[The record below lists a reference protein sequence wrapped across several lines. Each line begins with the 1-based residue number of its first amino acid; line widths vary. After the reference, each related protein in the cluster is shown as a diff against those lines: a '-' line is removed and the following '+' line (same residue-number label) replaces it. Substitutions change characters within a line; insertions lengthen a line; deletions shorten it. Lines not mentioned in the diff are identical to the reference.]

1 MTNSHKMVSC
11 RIISILLIIFMFS
24 ITIPVAFA
32 AQTSLS
38 STNITQFPTVNG
50 TIYYGQT
57 VGNSLTLSGGEVQ
70 YNGIVIPGEFVHTDP
85 NFMPTGGGTV
95 AMRASFTFNPADSTN
110 YSSFSVR
117 YSRDVTYLIQPTT
130 PTLADENDKPVV
142 EIEVEPGTKLS
153 DITISGGKIQ
163 NPYYPEES
171 RFISKTG
178 WTWVNPDTIV
188 DKSGYYDAIIKGDNK
203 NYTDITYSVYVEV
216 KGSVLVPTIDKPEIV
231 LSYDG
236 ISVYSDINFDEAKA
250 YITNEDNSI
259 TEIAGK
265 FSVSDYYKDIVIQL
279 GEYDIDAI
287 FTPND
292 TTAYASVDFKQALT
306 VNKGTVKFVD
316 ESGEE
321 IVPEITLPY
330 GFKVGDDLNGYLKE
344 YLNVSA
350 SFNYTETEGYGELIV
365 PGTHEYEVKTSSSD
379 KNFEGTTLK
388 FKVTV
393 NQAELEL
400 KVKDVVGGK
409 QIYIEGGDTY
419 HLNGNFDVKYFID
432 GKEAGTIEGVKFNET
447 FEVKQDK
454 SGVYTY
460 EIVYNEAE
468 NDPYKV
474 TKVTAAADDIKLQHS
489 VKING
494 NEPVVYTYGEK
505 VTVTAPAH
513 EKPYYVFTGWGN
525 SAFAPAEDDG
535 EVVDTITFSM
545 PDEDVE
551 LEATYEFSIK
561 AFFEYIFSLIVDF
574 FAKIAEF
581 LQLQKVCDFFAGIF
595 AV

>member
-1 MTNSHKMVSC
+1 MTKIRANKFLSFLFVFIMV
-11 RIISILLIIFMFS
+11 F
-24 ITIPVAFA
+24 
-32 AQTSLS
+32 LS
-38 STNITQFPTVNG
+38 SSFNSFAVTELSETNITIWPDVTG
-50 TIYYGQT
+50 TCYYGQAIGT
-57 VGNSLTLSGGEVQ
+57 GFTISGGEVQ
-70 YNGIVIPGEFVHTDP
+70 YNGSVVPGHFEFNNP
-85 NFMPTGGGTV
+85 NAT
-95 AMRASFTFNPADSTN
+95 SNPKSNYIAEYKFVPEDETTYSAFVTSTTNADSPQLTI
-110 YSSFSVR
+110 SKG
-117 YSRDVTYLIQPTT
+117 I
-130 PTLADENDKPVV
+130 PTLKDEGNPPVAS
-142 EIEVEPGTKLS
+142 EVEPGATLS
-153 DITISGGKIQ
+153 SSTISGGTMIDKYS
-163 NPYYPEES
+163 NKVLS
-171 RFISKTG
+171 VGASKWK
-178 WTWVNPDTIV
+178 WTDSTIV
-188 DKSGYYDAIIKGDNK
+188 VTESGYYDATFKVMG
-203 NYTDITYSVYVEV
+203 TYLRFYDTATTKIYVKV
-216 KGSVLVPTIDKPEIV
+216 KSDVPEIIEYPSIDT
-231 LSYDG
+231 L
-236 ISVYSDINFDEAKA
+236 VYNPNITWADINLKGGKA
-250 YITNEDNSI
+250 VVSGTENEVLGIFSIKENWKNITPY
-259 TEIAGK
+259 
-265 FSVSDYYKDIVIQL
+265 V
-279 GEYDIDAI
+279 GEYVIDVT

-292 TTAYASVDFKQALT
+292 SNIDATDIKVPVT

-321 IVPEITLPY
+321 IIPEITLPY

-350 SFNYTETEGYGELIV
+350 SFNYTETEDYGKLIA

-379 KNFEGTTLK
+379 KNFEDTTLK

-474 TKVTAAADDIKLQHS
+474 TKVTVAADDIKLQHS

>member
-1 MTNSHKMVSC
+1 MKKTINKVLSAFLTVV
-11 RIISILLIIFMFS
+11 IISM
-24 ITIPVAFA
+24 TIPFVFA
-32 AQTSLS
+32 ATSLKAS
-38 STNITQFPTVNG
+38 NVTQWPTLSYKNADG
-50 TIYYGQT
+50 KMYYGQT
-57 VGNSLTLSGGEVQ
+57 LADALIINDDEIVLDANGNQVAGHFEFMKPTLISSPGTNIKANIKFVPDNTDEYTGFNKLFSSLTYNVESVALVRVDEENDPLVATDIEAGAALSTSTLSGAK
-70 YNGIVIPGEFVHTDP
+70 YT
-85 NFMPTGGGTV
+85 
-95 AMRASFTFNPADSTN
+95 
-110 YSSFSVR
+110 
-117 YSRDVTYLIQPTT
+117 
-130 PTLADENDKPVV
+130 
-142 EIEVEPGTKLS
+142 
-153 DITISGGKIQ
+153 
-163 NPYYPEES
+163 NPYNANEPNLVAESWRWAYPS
-171 RFISKTG
+171 
-178 WTWVNPDTIV
+178 TIV
-188 DKSGYYDAIIKGDNK
+188 NESGYYEAMFSPPGYEAI
-203 NYTDITYSVYVEV
+203 SAQVYVRIAGEIPETTITE
-216 KGSVLVPTIDKPEIV
+216 KPTVDA
-231 LSYDG
+231 LTYDG
-236 ISVYSDINFDEAKA
+236 TTTWSDVELKGGKAALKIEGDEVEGTFAVTDFWKTRVVNVGS
-250 YITNEDNSI
+250 Y
-259 TEIAGK
+259 EI
-265 FSVSDYYKDIVIQL
+265 DIV
-279 GEYDIDAI
+279 
-287 FTPND
+287 FTPAD
-292 TTAYASVDFKQALT
+292 PEAALPYSFKIPVT

-344 YLNVSA
+344 YLNISA
-350 SFNYTETEGYGELIV
+350 SFNYTDTEDYGKLIT
-365 PGTHEYEVKTSSSD
+365 PGSHEYEVKVSVNNS
-379 KNFEGTTLK
+379 NFEGGTLK
-388 FKVTV
+388 FKVIV
-393 NQAELEL
+393 NQLELEL

-432 GKEAGTIEGVKFNET
+432 GKEVGTIEGVKFNET
-447 FEVKQDK
+447 FEVKKDK

-494 NEPVVYTYGEK
+494 NEPIVYTYGEK

-535 EVVDTITFSM
+535 EVSDTFTFSM

-551 LEATYEFSIK
+551 IEATYEFSIK

>member
-1 MTNSHKMVSC
+1 MKNLIKRLSLFVTVVLTFALSTQLVFATGQ
-11 RIISILLIIFMFS
+11 ISLKAS
-24 ITIPVAFA
+24 NVTVW
-32 AQTSLS
+32 
-38 STNITQFPTVNG
+38 PTATG
-50 TIYYGQT
+50 ELYYGQKL
-57 VGNSLTLSGGEVQ
+57 GEYITLSGGEVQ
-70 YNGIVIPGEFVHTDP
+70 YNGVVVPGHFEHIDPDAIAECADNAYTADIKFVPDDTTAYKGF
-85 NFMPTGGGTV
+85 NKLYSKTTFTV
-95 AMRASFTFNPADSTN
+95 HK
-110 YSSFSVR
+110 
-117 YSRDVTYLIQPTT
+117 TT
-130 PTLADENDKPVV
+130 PVFLDKENDP
-142 EIEVEPGTKLS
+142 IIATEVEPGAMLS
-153 DITISGGKIQ
+153 TSSLSGGKCI
-163 NPYYPEES
+163 NPYYPEEQKVLAKS
-171 RFISKTG
+171 
-178 WTWVNPDTIV
+178 WVWSNPNTIV
-188 DKSGYYDAIIKGDNK
+188 NKSGFYEAMLSVNSSYVVIREQ
-203 NYTDITYSVYVEV
+203 VYVKVAGEIPETV
-216 KGSVLVPTIDKPEIV
+216 VSEMPTIADFSYDPSLTWKDVEIV
-231 LSYDG
+231 G
-236 ISVYSDINFDEAKA
+236 GKA
-250 YITNEDNSI
+250 ILAVEG
-259 TEIAGK
+259 TEVEGTFAVDK
-265 FSVSDYYKDIVIQL
+265 VYKDITPTVGNHNLPIV
-279 GEYDIDAI
+279 
-287 FTPND
+287 FTPAD
-292 TTAYASVDFKQALT
+292 PEAALPYSFKIPVT

-474 TKVTAAADDIKLQHS
+474 TKVTVAADDIKLQHS